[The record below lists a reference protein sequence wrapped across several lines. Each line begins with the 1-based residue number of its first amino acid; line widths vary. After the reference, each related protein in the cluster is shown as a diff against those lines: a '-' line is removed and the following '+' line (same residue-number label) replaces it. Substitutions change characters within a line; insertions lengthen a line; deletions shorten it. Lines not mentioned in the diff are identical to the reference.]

1 MPHFT
6 SSSRKAFPYTAAILF
21 TLTSLLAPRSSLA
34 QTPAVTYT
42 DLHDFNPGAGDV
54 SNFQATKPAQG
65 RDGNFYAESRGGGT
79 SGLGTAFNVSRGGT
93 VKAILSFNGTNG
105 STELGGMTL
114 GADGNLYGNTFAGG
128 TSGDGVT
135 FKVTPT
141 GTFTALHN
149 FTNTGDGLNP
159 VNALVIGNDGNF
171 YGLTDSNP
179 ETF

>member
-79 SGLGTAFNVSRGGT
+79 SGLGTVFNVSRGGT
-93 VKAILSFNGTNG
+93 VKAILSFNGHQWVDRIGRHDTRSGWQSVRQYVRGWN
-105 STELGGMTL
+105 LGRRRDVQSD
-114 GADGNLYGNTFAGG
+114 AH
-128 TSGDGVT
+128 GD
-135 FKVTPT
+135 
-141 GTFTALHN
+141 LHRAAQ
-149 FTNTGDGLNP
+149 LHQHRRRP
-159 VNALVIGNDGNF
+159 
-171 YGLTDSNP
+171 
-179 ETF
+179 